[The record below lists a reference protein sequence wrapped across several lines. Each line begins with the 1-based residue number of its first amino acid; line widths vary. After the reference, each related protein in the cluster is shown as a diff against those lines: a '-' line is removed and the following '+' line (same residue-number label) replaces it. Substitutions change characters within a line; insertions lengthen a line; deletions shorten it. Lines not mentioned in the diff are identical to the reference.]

1 MSETPSG
8 CCYPRHPH
16 MTQRADHTRIAVRS
30 THEHH
35 HHSICIWLLLNDVV
49 VGQALTEPR
58 KQIYLCLEKYQEY
71 KSTLNKF
78 LPKNHSSVLVG
89 NIFHFFKSGFPPDL
103 GALDFY
109 PW

>member
-1 MSETPSG
+1 MK
-8 CCYPRHPH
+8 
-16 MTQRADHTRIAVRS
+16 
-30 THEHH
+30 HH

-58 KQIYLCLEKYQEY
+58 KQIYFCLEKYQEY

-109 PW
+109 PWQSKAHLGLIPLMSISHNDGKI